1 MPDVLLPDVKMALRI
16 SHTAMDSEIE
26 GLIAA
31 ARGDL
36 IRTGLLADMVNA
48 ETVDPLIKQAIT
60 TYVKANFGLD
70 NEDSDKY
77 QRSYAMLRNDLSLSQ
92 DYLPVGDADV

>member
-1 MPDVLLPDVKMALRI
+1 MLLLADIKLSLRI
-16 SHTAMDSEIE
+16 TNAAFDTEIDS
-26 GLIAA
+26 LIAA
-31 ARGDL
+31 AQRDL
-36 IRTGLLADMVNA
+36 IRAGLSADQVNA

-70 NEDSDKY
+70 NEDSEKY

-92 DYLPVGDADV
+92 DYLPVGD

>member
-1 MPDVLLPDVKMALRI
+1 MLLSDIKLSLRI
-16 SHTAMDSEIE
+16 TNTAFDSEIE
-26 GLIAA
+26 SLIAA

-36 IRTGLLADMVNA
+36 IRAGLSSDLVNTDSA
-48 ETVDPLIKQAIT
+48 YPLIRQAIT
-60 TYVKANFGLD
+60 LYVKANFGLD

>member
-1 MPDVLLPDVKMALRI
+1 MLLSDVKLSLRI
-16 SHTAMDSEIE
+16 SNAAFDSEID

-36 IRTGLLADMVNA
+36 IRAGLSPDQVNA
-48 ETVDPLIKQAIT
+48 ESADPLIKQAIT

-70 NEDSDKY
+70 NEESEKY

-92 DYLPVGDADV
+92 DYLPVGDAGV

>member
-1 MPDVLLPDVKMALRI
+1 MLLSDVKLSLRI
-16 SHTAMDSEIE
+16 TNAAFDSEIE

-36 IRTGLLADMVNA
+36 IRSGLSADKVDA
-48 ETVDPLIKQAIT
+48 DPVDPLIKQAIT

-70 NEDSDKY
+70 NEESEKY

-92 DYLPVGDADV
+92 DYLAGDASV